1 MLVENNYYNNFYLF
15 KFANYIDY
23 KLFNKYSSLADIS
36 FFNIKQKI
44 NMYVYQY
51 IIAESGLGELEVIT
65 YLLGKDELHDLIK
78 ECAEKVISL
87 ITNEDLSEK
96 EAIKNVTEDDKLH
109 KIMNKILREI
119 KLINIKIRLLNHF
132 FKNFKYSLPS

>member
-1 MLVENNYYNNFYLF
+1 MYNNFYLF

-119 KLINIKIRLLNHF
+119 KLINIKND
-132 FKNFKYSLPS
+132 